1 MKQLT
6 VLLFL
11 LAFCVISTNATDLE
25 SNSVNLKGNSNT
37 SLGNYQIKELPAVDN
52 NGEMMRSFELTYE
65 NAKKSVL
72 IYLDERPNCKDYI
85 VRSKNLEVRYA
96 CKKTSFGAQLLSAKQ
111 MKYKPELNELFLAR
125 DEFEKQQI
133 ISKGGIPVASALGLI
148 ASYYPGLLKSTDLLN

>member
-6 VLLFL
+6 LLL
-11 LAFCVISTNATDLE
+11 LLLTFCVISVNATDLE
-25 SNSVNLKGNSNT
+25 GNSISMKGNSNT
-37 SLGNYQIKELPAVDN
+37 ILGNYTIKELPPVN
-52 NGEMMRSFELTYE
+52 INGEMMRSFELTYE
-65 NAKKSVL
+65 KAQKSVL

-111 MKYKPELNELFLAR
+111 MKYKPELNALFLAR
-125 DEFEKQQI
+125 EEFEKQQI
-133 ISKGGIPVASALGLI
+133 ISDGSIPVASALGLI